1 VARIG
6 SFIGK
11 SFGGLFDSNEKQLKK
26 LDSLVARVN
35 VLESEFR
42 ARSDE
47 ALLATSNYLRERLAS
62 GASLDEVLPEA
73 FAAVREASVRTIG
86 LRHFDVQLYGGV
98 VLHQGRIAEMKTGE
112 GKTLVATLPLYLNA
126 LPDRGAHLVTVNDY
140 LAKRDCLWM
149 GPIYHLLGL
158 TVACITG
165 RQDDLTQQ
173 PSFVYDPAYED
184 PSGRWSKL
192 RPISRQ
198 EAYRAHIT
206 YGTNNEFG
214 FDYLRDNMVND
225 LSQCVQRSLN
235 YAIVDEVDNIL
246 IDEARTPLII
256 SAPSEEAANLY
267 VLLDRIVAT
276 LVRDRDF
283 SIDERTRSVHLTD
296 DVGTPRVEEML
307 RSQGLLKGPN
317 LFDPSNYVL
326 TFYLQSALRA
336 HALFRRDKDYVVKN
350 SQVIIV
356 DEHTGRLMPGRRYS
370 EGLHQALEAKER
382 VPVQR
387 ESVTHATVTFQN
399 FFRMYDKLGGMTG
412 TAVTEAEE
420 FNRIYKLDVVEVP
433 THRPMIREDLADRV
447 FRDEPSKF
455 KAVAKEVKAL
465 HEAGR
470 PVLVGTTSIE
480 TSETISDLF
489 VRQGIRA
496 QILNAK
502 NHEREAAIVA
512 EAGRRGAVTVATNM
526 AGRGVDIIL
535 GGTTEDRDPDEWQ
548 REHDAVVALGGLAVV
563 GTEHHEARR
572 IDNQLRGRSGRQ
584 GDPGSTLFFVSLDDE
599 IMRRF
604 GGDRVKSLMQWAG
617 MDEETPIEH
626 PMVTKAL
633 SNAQVQTEG
642 YHFDIRKHLV
652 EYDDVL
658 NKHREVIY
666 AERRKVISSGDLK
679 ESVVSMLVE
688 QLRLLVANRIDSNL
702 GEMDREGLL
711 QDLQAFFPL
720 TREQAEELFA
730 DLPPG
735 DMLEEMAQRVT
746 ELGTAVYEQREQE
759 LGSEAMRMAE
769 RFVMLHIIDRLWMDH
784 LTAMEYMRQ
793 GIGLRAVAQQQPLV
807 VYKKEGHA
815 LFQGMLD
822 GIRHDVPAAM
832 FRVSVKSQQ
841 TAVRPQPR
849 PQTAQKPMAVA
860 GGKKVGRNDSCP
872 CGSGKK
878 YKHCCGS

>member
-1 VARIG
+1 
-6 SFIGK
+6 
-11 SFGGLFDSNEKQLKK
+11 
-26 LDSLVARVN
+26 
-35 VLESEFR
+35 
-42 ARSDE
+42 
-47 ALLATSNYLRERLAS
+47 
-62 GASLDEVLPEA
+62 
-73 FAAVREASVRTIG
+73 
-86 LRHFDVQLYGGV
+86 
-98 VLHQGRIAEMKTGE
+98 
-112 GKTLVATLPLYLNA
+112 
-126 LPDRGAHLVTVNDY
+126 
-140 LAKRDCLWM
+140 
-149 GPIYHLLGL
+149 
-158 TVACITG
+158 
-165 RQDDLTQQ
+165 
-173 PSFVYDPAYED
+173 
-184 PSGRWSKL
+184 
-192 RPISRQ
+192 
-198 EAYRAHIT
+198 
-206 YGTNNEFG
+206 
-214 FDYLRDNMVND
+214 
-225 LSQCVQRSLN
+225 
-235 YAIVDEVDNIL
+235 
-246 IDEARTPLII
+246 
-256 SAPSEEAANLY
+256 
-267 VLLDRIVAT
+267 
-276 LVRDRDF
+276 
-283 SIDERTRSVHLTD
+283 
-296 DVGTPRVEEML
+296 
-307 RSQGLLKGPN
+307 
-317 LFDPSNYVL
+317 
-326 TFYLQSALRA
+326 
-336 HALFRRDKDYVVKN
+336 
-350 SQVIIV
+350 
-356 DEHTGRLMPGRRYS
+356 
-370 EGLHQALEAKER
+370 
-382 VPVQR
+382 
-387 ESVTHATVTFQN
+387 
-399 FFRMYDKLGGMTG
+399 
-412 TAVTEAEE
+412 
-420 FNRIYKLDVVEVP
+420 
-433 THRPMIREDLADRV
+433 
-447 FRDEPSKF
+447 
-455 KAVAKEVKAL
+455 
-465 HEAGR
+465 
-470 PVLVGTTSIE
+470 
-480 TSETISDLF
+480 
-489 VRQGIRA
+489 
-496 QILNAK
+496 
-502 NHEREAAIVA
+502 
-512 EAGRRGAVTVATNM
+512 
-526 AGRGVDIIL
+526 
-535 GGTTEDRDPDEWQ
+535 
-548 REHDAVVALGGLAVV
+548 
-563 GTEHHEARR
+563 
-572 IDNQLRGRSGRQ
+572 
-584 GDPGSTLFFVSLDDE
+584 LDDE

-688 QLRLLVANRIDSNL
+688 QLRLLVANRIDSDL

-720 TREQAEELFA
+720 TKEQAEELFA

>member
-1 VARIG
+1 MARIG

-688 QLRLLVANRIDSNL
+688 QLRLLVANRIDSDL